1 MDINLMITSFPK
13 LLDATVVT
21 VKLLSLSLFFGLF
34 IGLLFAILRLSKNK
48 IINKF
53 AYGYSYVFRG
63 TPLLVQIFII
73 YFGLGNIEYFRSTFL
88 WVVFKEPY
96 WCAIIAFALNT
107 GAYTSEILR
116 SAFQTIKPGFIEAG
130 KSLGISNKIIF
141 YKIQIPIAIRQSLPA
156 YGNEIILMMK
166 GTSLASTVT
175 LMDFDLMINS
185 LPKLLGATV
194 VTLKLLSASL
204 FFGLFIGLLFAV
216 LRLNKNKIINKFAYT
231 YSYVFR
237 GTPLL
242 VQIFIIYFGL
252 GQIEYFR
259 STFLWVVFKEP
270 YWCAIIAFALN
281 TGAYTSEILRS
292 AFQTIKPGLIEAGKS
307 LGISNKIIFYKIQIP
322 IAIRQS
328 LPAYGNEIILMM
340 KGTSLASTV
349 TLMDLTGVA
358 KYIISTT
365 FKPIEVFI
373 VAGGI
378 YLFMTFIIHNVI
390 KFLEKKYSFN

>member
-1 MDINLMITSFPK
+1 MDFTIMATSLPK
-13 LLDATVVT
+13 LLGAASVT
-21 VKLLSLSLFFGLF
+21 LKLLSLSLFFGIF
-34 IGLLFAILRLSKNK
+34 IGLFFAILRLNKNP

-53 AYGYSYVFRG
+53 AYG
-63 TPLLVQIFII
+63 
-73 YFGLGNIEYFRSTFL
+73 
-88 WVVFKEPY
+88 
-96 WCAIIAFALNT
+96 
-107 GAYTSEILR
+107 
-116 SAFQTIKPGFIEAG
+116 
-130 KSLGISNKIIF
+130 
-141 YKIQIPIAIRQSLPA
+141 
-156 YGNEIILMMK
+156 
-166 GTSLASTVT
+166 
-175 LMDFDLMINS
+175 
-185 LPKLLGATV
+185 
-194 VTLKLLSASL
+194 
-204 FFGLFIGLLFAV
+204 
-216 LRLNKNKIINKFAYT
+216 

-292 AFQTIKPGLIEAGKS
+292 AFQTIKPGIIEAGKS

-322 IAIRQS
+322 VAIRQS

-349 TLMDLTGVA
+349 TLMDITGVA

-373 VAGGI
+373 VAGSI
-378 YLFMTFIIHNVI
+378 YLFMTFLIHNLI
-390 KFLEKKYSFN
+390 KYLEKKYSFQ

>member
-1 MDINLMITSFPK
+1 MDLELMINSLPK
-13 LLDATVVT
+13 ILNAAVITL
-21 VKLLSLSLFFGLF
+21 KLLSVSLIIGLF
-34 IGLLFAILRLSKNK
+34 IGLFFAILRLNKN
-48 IINKF
+48 IFINRF

-73 YFGLGNIEYFRSTFL
+73 YFGLGQIEYLRSTVL
-88 WVVFKEPY
+88 WVILKEPY

-116 SAFQTIKPGFIEAG
+116 SAFQTIKPGIIEAG
-130 KSLGISNKIIF
+130 KSLGISNRVIF

-175 LMDFDLMINS
+175 I
-185 LPKLLGATV
+185 
-194 VTLKLLSASL
+194 
-204 FFGLFIGLLFAV
+204 
-216 LRLNKNKIINKFAYT
+216 
-231 YSYVFR
+231 
-237 GTPLL
+237 
-242 VQIFIIYFGL
+242 
-252 GQIEYFR
+252 
-259 STFLWVVFKEP
+259 
-270 YWCAIIAFALN
+270 
-281 TGAYTSEILRS
+281 
-292 AFQTIKPGLIEAGKS
+292 
-307 LGISNKIIFYKIQIP
+307 
-322 IAIRQS
+322 
-328 LPAYGNEIILMM
+328 
-340 KGTSLASTV
+340 
-349 TLMDLTGVA
+349 MDLTGVA

>member
-1 MDINLMITSFPK
+1 MDFDLMITSFPK
-13 LLDATVVT
+13 LL
-21 VKLLSLSLFFGLF
+21 
-34 IGLLFAILRLSKNK
+34 N
-48 IINKF
+48 
-53 AYGYSYVFRG
+53 
-63 TPLLVQIFII
+63 
-73 YFGLGNIEYFRSTFL
+73 
-88 WVVFKEPY
+88 
-96 WCAIIAFALNT
+96 
-107 GAYTSEILR
+107 
-116 SAFQTIKPGFIEAG
+116 
-130 KSLGISNKIIF
+130 
-141 YKIQIPIAIRQSLPA
+141 
-156 YGNEIILMMK
+156 
-166 GTSLASTVT
+166 
-175 LMDFDLMINS
+175 
-185 LPKLLGATV
+185 ATV

-204 FFGLFIGLLFAV
+204 FFGLFIGLLFAI
-216 LRLNKNKIINKFAYT
+216 LRLSKNPIMNKFAYG

-292 AFQTIKPGLIEAGKS
+292 AFQTIKPGFIEAGKS
-307 LGISNKIIFYKIQIP
+307 LGISNKIIFYNIQFP
-322 IAIRQS
+322 IAIKQS

-349 TLMDLTGVA
+349 TLLDLTGVA

-373 VAGGI
+373 VAGSI
-378 YLFMTFIIHNVI
+378 YLFMTFLIHNFI
-390 KFLEKKYSFN
+390 KYLEKKFSY

>member
-1 MDINLMITSFPK
+1 MDLELMITSLPK
-13 LLDATVVT
+13 LLNAAVITL
-21 VKLLSLSLFFGLF
+21 KLLSVSLIIGLF
-34 IGLLFAILRLSKNK
+34 IGLFFAILRLNKN
-48 IINKF
+48 IFINRF

-73 YFGLGNIEYFRSTFL
+73 YFGLGQIEYLRSTVL
-88 WVVFKEPY
+88 WVILKEPY

-116 SAFQTIKPGFIEAG
+116 SAFQTIKPGIIEAG
-130 KSLGISNKIIF
+130 KSLGISNKVIF

-175 LMDFDLMINS
+175 I
-185 LPKLLGATV
+185 
-194 VTLKLLSASL
+194 
-204 FFGLFIGLLFAV
+204 
-216 LRLNKNKIINKFAYT
+216 
-231 YSYVFR
+231 
-237 GTPLL
+237 
-242 VQIFIIYFGL
+242 
-252 GQIEYFR
+252 
-259 STFLWVVFKEP
+259 
-270 YWCAIIAFALN
+270 
-281 TGAYTSEILRS
+281 
-292 AFQTIKPGLIEAGKS
+292 
-307 LGISNKIIFYKIQIP
+307 
-322 IAIRQS
+322 
-328 LPAYGNEIILMM
+328 
-340 KGTSLASTV
+340 
-349 TLMDLTGVA
+349 MDLTGVA

>member
-1 MDINLMITSFPK
+1 MDFELMMNSFPK
-13 LLDATVVT
+13 LLNAAVVT
-21 VKLLSLSLFFGLF
+21 LKLLSVSLIVGLL
-34 IGLLFAILRLSKNK
+34 IGLLFAILRLNKNVF
-48 IINKF
+48 INKF

-73 YFGLGNIEYFRSTFL
+73 YFGLGQIESLRSSFL
-88 WVVFKEPY
+88 WMILKEPY

-116 SAFQTIKPGFIEAG
+116 SAFQTIKPGIIEAG
-130 KSLGISNKIIF
+130 
-141 YKIQIPIAIRQSLPA
+141 Q
-156 YGNEIILMMK
+156 
-166 GTSLASTVT
+166 
-175 LMDFDLMINS
+175 
-185 LPKLLGATV
+185 
-194 VTLKLLSASL
+194 
-204 FFGLFIGLLFAV
+204 
-216 LRLNKNKIINKFAYT
+216 
-231 YSYVFR
+231 
-237 GTPLL
+237 
-242 VQIFIIYFGL
+242 
-252 GQIEYFR
+252 
-259 STFLWVVFKEP
+259 
-270 YWCAIIAFALN
+270 
-281 TGAYTSEILRS
+281 
-292 AFQTIKPGLIEAGKS
+292 S

>member
-1 MDINLMITSFPK
+1 MDIELMVSSF
-13 LLDATVVT
+13 
-21 VKLLSLSLFFGLF
+21 
-34 IGLLFAILRLSKNK
+34 
-48 IINKF
+48 
-53 AYGYSYVFRG
+53 
-63 TPLLVQIFII
+63 
-73 YFGLGNIEYFRSTFL
+73 
-88 WVVFKEPY
+88 
-96 WCAIIAFALNT
+96 
-107 GAYTSEILR
+107 
-116 SAFQTIKPGFIEAG
+116 
-130 KSLGISNKIIF
+130 
-141 YKIQIPIAIRQSLPA
+141 
-156 YGNEIILMMK
+156 
-166 GTSLASTVT
+166 
-175 LMDFDLMINS
+175 
-185 LPKLLGATV
+185 PKLLGATV
-194 VTLKLLSASL
+194 ITLKLLSVSL
-204 FFGLFIGLLFAV
+204 VIGLFIGLIFAI
-216 LRLNKNKIINKFAYT
+216 LRLNKNIFISRFAYG
-231 YSYVFR
+231 YSYIFR

-252 GQIEYFR
+252 GQIEYLR
-259 STFLWVVFKEP
+259 STVLWVILKEP

-365 FKPIEVFI
+365 FKPVEVFI

-378 YLFMTFIIHNVI
+378 YLFMTFIIHNAI
-390 KFLEKKYSFN
+390 KYLEKKYSFN